1 MANHAPNVRS
11 ISSCFVRPEVDFA
24 NESEIFLAGRR
35 VTIIIK
41 ATTDWDIQ
49 IHDSDRRKE
58 IN

>member
-24 NESEIFLAGRR
+24 NESEIFLASRR
-35 VTIIIK
+35 VTIIK
-41 ATTDWDIQ
+41 VTTGWDIQ

>member
-1 MANHAPNVRS
+1 MANHVPNVRS

-24 NESEIFLAGRR
+24 NESEIFLASRR
-35 VTIIIK
+35 VTIIK